1 MKVLNIMNAIHNY
14 VSGENFFRPMVNLDR
29 EEYIRM
35 TKDTL
40 KFFSLAAFT

>member
-1 MKVLNIMNAIHNY
+1 
-14 VSGENFFRPMVNLDR
+14 MVNLDR